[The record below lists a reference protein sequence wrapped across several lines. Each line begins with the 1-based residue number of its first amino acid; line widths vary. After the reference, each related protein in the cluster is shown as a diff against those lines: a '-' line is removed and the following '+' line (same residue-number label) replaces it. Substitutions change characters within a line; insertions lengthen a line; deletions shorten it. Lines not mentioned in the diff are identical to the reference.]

1 MKNIININS
10 CSFKYPHAKYNT
22 IGIERLSI
30 KEGEHIF
37 LRGKSGSGKSTL
49 LNLLCGVIEPQ
60 QGSIEILGKDITN
73 LSASQRDSFRGDNF
87 GIIFQQ
93 LNLLPYLNVYEN
105 IELPLRFSK
114 QKALHTTTK
123 EIEYLLDS
131 LEIPHAI
138 REKKAMNLSVGE
150 QQRVAVARAL
160 VGKPQIIIA
169 DEPTSALDSEV
180 KERFMQ
186 LLFKQ
191 VDTQNSTLVF
201 VSHDKELSSYFKTV
215 YEFDDIN
222 GKRL

>member
-1 MKNIININS
+1 M
-10 CSFKYPHAKYNT
+10 
-22 IGIERLSI
+22 
-30 KEGEHIF
+30 
-37 LRGKSGSGKSTL
+37 
-49 LNLLCGVIEPQ
+49 
-60 QGSIEILGKDITN
+60 
-73 LSASQRDSFRGDNF
+73 
-87 GIIFQQ
+87 
-93 LNLLPYLNVYEN
+93 
-105 IELPLRFSK
+105 
-114 QKALHTTTK
+114 
-123 EIEYLLDS
+123 
-131 LEIPHAI
+131 EIPHAI

-150 QQRVAVARAL
+150 QQRIAVARAL

-201 VSHDKELSSYFKTV
+201 VSHDKELSSYFKSV